1 MAKKKENKVKKLESK
16 EEYTDIILMLKKID
30 KSYWI
35 TVAIIIVIVAA
46 FIAGFFYMKNANTF
60 VYEGINFNKTYFG
73 KILFYT
79 AKVPAIDSQGR
90 VVAFSYIDFRNDPRK
105 IKDIPVNSD
114 SISFSKDKKVY
125 L

>member
-60 VYEGINFNKTYFG
+60 VYEGINFNKQKY
-73 KILFYT
+73 
-79 AKVPAIDSQGR
+79 
-90 VVAFSYIDFRNDPRK
+90 
-105 IKDIPVNSD
+105 
-114 SISFSKDKKVY
+114 
-125 L
+125 